1 MRGGVFRE
9 SYSLHL
15 HKNLLTRDQQSFRN
29 VFSNGNVTNQRW
41 DIFSYN
47 YPRILSTLRDV
58 DAVKSK
64 MQLFYLSLHRKN
76 DWKRIQAFFVQRYNS
91 VICWKS
97 TEFAENWRWHS
108 SLDRVG
114 RGWEFQQI
122 TELWI
127 RVVCLRAKCEKR
139 LSVIRKS
146 KKDWED
152 IIYIY
157 VAVCKSK
164 GISANF
170 E

>member
-1 MRGGVFRE
+1 MRRGVFTE

-15 HKNLLTRDQQSFRN
+15 HKNMLTRDQQSFRN
-29 VFSNGNVTNQRW
+29 VFSNGNVTNQQW

-47 YPRILSTLRDV
+47 SPRILSTLRDV

-76 DWKRIQAFFVQRYNS
+76 DWKRIQAIFVQRSNS

-114 RGWEFQQI
+114 GGWEFQQI

-127 RVVCLRAKCEKR
+127 RVVCLRAKCEKG
-139 LSVIRKS
+139 SVWLEKAKKIRRHHLHLCGS
-146 KKDWED
+146 L
-152 IIYIY
+152 
-157 VAVCKSK
+157 
-164 GISANF
+164 
-170 E
+170 